1 MQELAHRL
9 TAVLQLDLPPVGLRF
24 VSEAP
29 AGVPE
34 VGRDFPSSCSF
45 WREAEHRTFYA
56 PAQRHEHCAI
66 GAMVM
71 GFQLPEEVTKRLG
84 EVVSTM
90 AECGYLSPEEAA
102 SIPTIPEP
110 HAGIVYGPLAEAI
123 EPANIVLIWVTAK
136 QAMLCGEAAGSA
148 AWTAQPTTVTG
159 RPACATLPRAMSS
172 GAPAM
177 SIGCMGM
184 RTFTEIADDRILLAV
199 PAAGLERFVAEVER
213 IGAANDAMLQIYRE
227 MRDSH
232 AAAR

>member
-1 MQELAHRL
+1 
-9 TAVLQLDLPPVGLRF
+9 LDLPPVGLRF

-56 PAQRHEHCAI
+56 SAQRHEHCAV

-84 EVVSTM
+84 EVVSAMT
-90 AECGYLSPEEAA
+90 ECGYLSPEEAA
-102 SIPTIPEP
+102 SIPTIAEP
-110 HAGIVYGPLAEAI
+110 YAGVVYGPLAEAT
-123 EPANIVLIWVTAK
+123 EPVDIVLVWVTAK
-136 QAMLCGEAAGSA
+136 QAMLCGESVGSA

-159 RPACATLPRAMSS
+159 RPACAALPRAMSS

-177 SIGCMGM
+177 SIGCIGM
-184 RTFTEIADDRILLAV
+184 RTFTEIADDRILLTV
-199 PAAGLERFVAEVER
+199 PAAGLERFVVAVER
-213 IGAANDAMLQIYRE
+213 ITAANEAMLRIYRE
-227 MRDSH
+227 MRDNY
-232 AAAR
+232 AGAR